1 VPFCEE
7 IIMKHQMF
15 GVIAATGFA
24 FAVSAAELN
33 MPPAATQLGCVA
45 CHAMDKKLV
54 GPSWKDIAEKYSG
67 HKVKK
72 FKYNGKEYPLIE
84 GLVMKVSNGG
94 SGNWGAV
101 PMPPNDPKGLHRAEI
116 TQLVKFEQSL
126 AKK

>member
-1 VPFCEE
+1 
-7 IIMKHQMF
+7 MKRQLL
-15 GVIAATGFA
+15 GVVTATGFA
-24 FAVSAAELN
+24 FIASAAAVE
-33 MPPAATQLGCVA
+33 MPQAATKLGCVA

-54 GPSWKDIAEKYSG
+54 GPAWKEIAEKYTG

-72 FKYNGKEYPLIE
+72 YKYNGKEYPLIE

-116 TQLVKFEQSL
+116 KQLVEFEQSL